1 MTSPAPTKT
10 HTHRV
15 PATPGPSYRGFATPA
30 IVLLLLLVLGGA
42 GTAGRAQGSEL
53 TDPDS
58 LGLTGSERLAALI
71 TRADDARQRNDPLW
85 ARFEQTEEGPLQL
98 EPEIS
103 RGTLVLAQPN
113 RARWDFDTPEAITL
127 LVTDTALT
135 TWFRDRDRVER
146 RVLGERGSR
155 MVAMMAGGGSL
166 AELEK
171 RFRIRATFPGVDDSD
186 APYRLDLEPRSRRL
200 ARRLAGLSL
209 TLDRRR
215 FVPLEV
221 TIRGADG
228 TVTTLRLS
236 DVEAQVELG
245 PDVFEPA
252 WGPEVEVVDLTD
264 GESGTGRL
272 STGPGGAP

>member
-1 MTSPAPTKT
+1 MISPAPTET
-10 HTHRV
+10 HPHRA
-15 PATPGPSYRGFATPA
+15 PATPGPRYRGPA
-30 IVLLLLLVLGGA
+30 ASTITLLLLLVLGGA
-42 GTAGRAQGSEL
+42 GTVGRAQGSEL

-58 LGLTGSERLAALI
+58 PGLTGSERLAALI
-71 TRADDARQRNDPLW
+71 TRADEARQRNDPLR
-85 ARFEQTEEGPLQL
+85 ARFEQTETGPLQL

-103 RGTLVLAQPN
+103 RGVLVLAQPN
-113 RARWDFDTPEAITL
+113 RARWDFETPEAITL
-127 LVTDTALT
+127 VVTDTALT
-135 TWFRDRDRVER
+135 TWFRDRARVER
-146 RVLGERGSR
+146 RALGERGSR

-171 RFRIRATFPGVDDSD
+171 RFRIRAIFPGVDDSD

-215 FVPLEV
+215 LVPLEV

-236 DVEAQVELG
+236 DVEAQVELS

-264 GESGTGRL
+264 GEFGTDGL
-272 STGPGGAP
+272 GPGPGGAS